1 LFEKPQDGNL
11 KVARISKGW
20 LRKVIRRT
28 CCITGALFFEEGGLV
43 MSILRTLA
51 LIACITFVTALV
63 SQNAN
68 AEQVSAVLFK

>member
-1 LFEKPQDGNL
+1 
-11 KVARISKGW
+11 
-20 LRKVIRRT
+20 
-28 CCITGALFFEEGGLV
+28 

-68 AEQVSAVLFK
+68 AAQVPAVLF